1 MPDPN
6 AENVDIADVD
16 AEVEAGAS
24 GDKGQITV
32 RVVFALPEKQYVKDL
47 SLTAGAS
54 VQDAIDASGLVDKIE
69 GLVSDPKMVGI
80 FGAKVPLDQA
90 LQAGDRVEIY
100 RPLIADPKEA
110 RRQRAVRQAQPDQ

>member
-69 GLVSDPKMVGI
+69 GLVIDPKMVGI

>member
-69 GLVSDPKMVGI
+69 DLVVDPKMVGI
-80 FGAKVPLDQA
+80 FGAKVPLVQV
-90 LQAGDRVEIY
+90 LKNGDRVEIY

-110 RRQRAVRQAQPDQ
+110 RRQRAVRQAQSDE